1 MSWVW
6 FEVVWA
12 EKFMKLAMYLKKSH
26 KERGIVREKYDLG
39 QYLEQERSIQSRNT
53 LTIRLPRLY
62 IFDGN

>member
-12 EKFMKLAMYLKKSH
+12 EKFIKLAMYLKKSQ

-39 QYLEQERSIQSRNT
+39 QYLQEVLSIQSRDVFIS
-53 LTIRLPRLY
+53 LI
-62 IFDGN
+62 